1 MELAG
6 SVGFVLCEVTSALSK
21 TGRGFELRSLHVVS
35 EQRVVG
41 GAGQATG
48 GQHRADRMYGK
59 GINYTTTLTCRG
71 EPPHASLPSHSLHRL
86 SPRHTLMVL

>member
-1 MELAG
+1 MELAR

-35 EQRVVG
+35 EQG
-41 GAGQATG
+41 GGSG
-48 GQHRADRMYGK
+48 GQHSHRADRMYGK